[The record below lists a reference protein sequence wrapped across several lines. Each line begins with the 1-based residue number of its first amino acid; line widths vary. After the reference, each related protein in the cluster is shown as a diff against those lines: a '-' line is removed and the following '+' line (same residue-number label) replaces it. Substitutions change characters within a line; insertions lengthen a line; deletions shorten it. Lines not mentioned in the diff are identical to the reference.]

1 MDVLIVAPQGAGKST
16 TVRDIIEARGRRI
29 NTVCVLNMHRYM
41 CTNNHAIIA
50 SCDESTPDVVVFDN
64 GCICDAFEL
73 KRIT

>member
-41 CTNNHAIIA
+41 
-50 SCDESTPDVVVFDN
+50 
-64 GCICDAFEL
+64 
-73 KRIT
+73 